1 MTSLSAAPAQ
11 PARTRSGDLVSAGLL
26 WWAALAGLCAVLLA
40 PLLVVDVPPLLD
52 YPNHLARAFVLAS
65 LPRDTILARFYA
77 PHWSIIPNLALDL
90 VAPPLIHVLPVHV
103 VGRLLIAAAVLLP
116 VLGTVAYNAAL
127 TRLPSGRW
135 WSLGVGLMAYNN
147 CLLYGF
153 LNFLISIGL
162 ALLLAAT
169 WLSLAR
175 GSPAASDPAGDV
187 RGAGPVCLP
196 PDGLAVLRRAGRIS
210 GAGQALPAAGRR
222 SRSRH
227 DTARRRAGAD
237 LRRARHALCDFGIAT
252 AWW

>member
-1 MTSLSAAPAQ
+1 MVGGFGRPVRRPAGAAAGGGC
-11 PARTRSGDLVSAGLL
+11 AAAAGLSQSPG
-26 WWAALAGLCAVLLA
+26 A
-40 PLLVVDVPPLLD
+40 
-52 YPNHLARAFVLAS
+52 AFVLAS

-116 VLGTVAYNAAL
+116 VLGTVAYNPP
-127 TRLPSGRW
+127 RLPGGRW
-135 WSLGVGLMAYNN
+135 WSFGVGLIAYDN

-169 WLSLAR
+169 WLRWREAR
-175 GSPAASDPAGDV
+175 PRRAIAAGDV

-196 PDGLAVLRRAGRIS
+196 SDGLVFFGLLIGGSGVVPGFTGCGAAIS
-210 GAGQALPAAGRR
+210 FAP
-222 SRSRH
+222 
-227 DTARRRAGAD
+227 
-237 LRRARHALCDFGIAT
+237 
-252 AWW
+252 